1 MKQRVKSAVGLVLA
15 ALLLCGSAQ
24 AAPAGTYSVEELR
37 MEITVPEGYYV
48 FDVDTV
54 EDDPDL
60 LTWGLDGAQMAQTMK
75 AGNIYLEI
83 VPEDLSWELC
93 LTMTESE
100 EFQPIFDFNLFDD
113 HYFDRMMNELP
124 EEYGKM
130 GLNIQNW
137 SLWQGKQAKF
147 VIIDTS
153 QGADGGEV
161 LRKQFYTIYNGQ
173 AINLTMISYIGAI
186 TDEMEEL
193 QKTVAESIH
202 FTETLTPPQE
212 ALDAAKAFGEKEPSI
227 LMSALRGA
235 VIGGVAGGVGYAVFH
250 WLGKKRK
257 KKTDVSGVEIEE
269 KTGGDNV

>member
-1 MKQRVKSAVGLVLA
+1 MKQRVKTAVGLMLA

-24 AAPAGTYSVEELR
+24 AAPAGTYSVEKLR

-60 LTWGLDGAQMAQTMK
+60 AAWGLDGAQLAQTMK

-83 VPEDLSWELC
+83 VPKDLSWELC
-93 LTMTESE
+93 LIMGESE

-113 HYFDRMMNELP
+113 KYFDQMMDELP
-124 EEYGKM
+124 EEYEKM

-153 QGADGGEV
+153 QEVEGGEI

-173 AINLTMISYIGAI
+173 AINLTMISYTGAI
-186 TDEMEEL
+186 TDEMVEL
-193 QKTVAESIH
+193 QKTVAESIR
-202 FTETLTPPQE
+202 FTETLSPPQE
-212 ALDAAKAFGEKEPSI
+212 AVDAAKAFGKKEPSI
-227 LMSALRGA
+227 LINALKNGAIGA
-235 VIGGVAGGVGYAVFH
+235 VGCGIAYAVIH
-250 WLGKKRK
+250 WAGKKRK
-257 KKTDVSGVEIEE
+257 KKTDVSGAETEE
-269 KTGGDNV
+269 NTGGDNV